1 MPEMKIYKALLNIT
15 PLFLISAF
23 ICTSCS
29 SRQDYKTI
37 DGFTQGTTYHIV
49 YQQPGADSLNA
60 MIDSILL
67 AVDNS
72 LSVYNDSSLIS
83 RINRNE
89 EVLADTLFVNVF
101 NRSREIWEL
110 SKGSFDISAAPYFEV
125 WGFGAGEKRDVTQLM
140 IDSIRQFVG
149 MDKVSLDSGRVVKSD
164 PRVSLNV
171 NAIAQGYTADVIAYA
186 FDRLGIK
193 NYLVEVGGEIF
204 SRGVNARG
212 NEWTV
217 GLDKPV
223 EGNMIQGEEL
233 QEIITLSGRGL
244 ATSGNYRK
252 FIEENGQKYS
262 HTIDPGTGYPVKQS
276 LLSATVI
283 APDAMTADAY
293 ATWFMVVGLEKAKE
307 VLAAS
312 PGIDAYLVYDKDG
325 KFEVFYT
332 DGIKI
337 K

>member
-1 MPEMKIYKALLNIT
+1 MPEMKFYKALQNI
-15 PLFLISAF
+15 PAILLLSVF
-23 ICTSCS
+23 ICTSCG

-49 YQQPGADSLNA
+49 YQQQGADTLNA
-60 MIDSILL
+60 LVDSILL

-72 LSVYNDSSLIS
+72 LSVYNGSSLIS
-83 RINRNE
+83 RVNRNE
-89 EVLADTLFVNVF
+89 EVSADTLFVNVF
-101 NRSREIWEL
+101 SRSREIWEL

-125 WGFGAGEKRDVTQLM
+125 WGFGAGERRDVTQQM

-149 MDKVSLDSGRVVKSD
+149 MDKVSLDSGKVVKSD

-204 SRGVNARG
+204 SKGVNAKG
-212 NEWTV
+212 NEWSV

-233 QEIITLSGRGL
+233 QEVITLSGRGL

-252 FIEENGQKYS
+252 FIEEDGRKYS
-262 HTIDPGTGYPVKQS
+262 HTIDPATGYPVKHS
-276 LLSATVI
+276 LLSATVV
-283 APDAMTADAY
+283 ASDAMTADAY
-293 ATWFMVVGLEKAKE
+293 ATWFMVEGLEKAKE
-307 VLAAS
+307 ILAAT

-325 KFEVFYT
+325 KFEAYYT
-332 DGIKI
+332 KGINI

>member
-1 MPEMKIYKALLNIT
+1 MPEMKFYKALLNIT
-15 PLFLISAF
+15 PLILLSAF

-49 YQQPGADSLNA
+49 YQQPGVDTLNA
-60 MIDSILL
+60 LVDSILL

-110 SKGSFDISAAPYFEV
+110 SSGSFDISAAPYFEV
-125 WGFGAGEKRDVTQLM
+125 WGFGAGEKRDVTQQM
-140 IDSIRQFVG
+140 VDSIRQFVG
-149 MDKVSLDSGRVVKSD
+149 MDKVSLDKGKVVKSD

-193 NYLVEVGGEIF
+193 NYLIEVGGEIF
-204 SRGVNARG
+204 SRGVNAKG
-212 NEWTV
+212 NEWSV

-233 QEIITLSGRGL
+233 QEVITLSGRGL

-262 HTIDPGTGYPVKQS
+262 HTIDPGTGYPVKRS

-307 VLAAS
+307 ILAAS

-325 KFEVFYT
+325 KFEVYYT
-332 DGIKI
+332 EGINI

>member
-1 MPEMKIYKALLNIT
+1 MPEMKFYKALQNI
-15 PLFLISAF
+15 PAILLLSVF

-49 YQQPGADSLNA
+49 YQQQGADTLNA
-60 MIDSILL
+60 LVDSILL

-72 LSVYNDSSLIS
+72 LSVYNGSSLIS
-83 RINRNE
+83 RVNRNE
-89 EVLADTLFVNVF
+89 EVPADTLFVNVF

-125 WGFGAGEKRDVTQLM
+125 WGFGAGEKRDVTQQM

-149 MDKVSLDSGRVVKSD
+149 MDKVSLDSGKVVKSD

-204 SRGVNARG
+204 SKGVNAKG
-212 NEWTV
+212 NEWSV

-233 QEIITLSGRGL
+233 QEVITLSGRGL

-252 FIEENGQKYS
+252 FIEEDGRKYS
-262 HTIDPGTGYPVKQS
+262 HTIDPATGYPVKHS
-276 LLSATVI
+276 LLSATVV
-283 APDAMTADAY
+283 ALDAMTADAY

-307 VLAAS
+307 ILAAT

-325 KFEVFYT
+325 KFEVYYT
-332 DGIKI
+332 KGINI